1 MRHDICLGVLAF
13 SGVATLD
20 RTLSSMAPLFDRV
33 VRQIILFQEI
43 DSPERQAWA
52 ESVVAKFPT
61 LQPVY
66 QTENLGQRLA
76 FRRLADE
83 CANSTYTMVVE
94 EDFRMTAPN
103 TSAIDE
109 QLGVAVSLLSSEKAQ
124 AVWMRS
130 RRQPGEPSFEY
141 IQFKKG
147 ALGPR

>member
-1 MRHDICLGVLAF
+1 MRYDICLGVLAF

-83 CANSTYTMVVE
+83 CANSTSTRRE
-94 EDFRMTAPN
+94 SCAQICTARSWRP
-103 TSAIDE
+103 TA
-109 QLGVAVSLLSSEKAQ
+109 APSEVK
-124 AVWMRS
+124 
-130 RRQPGEPSFEY
+130 
-141 IQFKKG
+141 
-147 ALGPR
+147 